1 MNGYWPNLM
10 TLERAAEYVSL
21 SPRTLQDYIEE
32 GRVPFSWTRLPLTD
46 GAVVRKRLIAKI
58 DLDCW
63 VADASSLAP
72 KNKHAIVEELI
83 KCL

>member
-1 MNGYWPNLM
+1 MNGHWPNLM

-46 GAVVRKRLIAKI
+46 GAFVRKRLIAKI

-63 VADASSLAP
+63 VANASSLVL
-72 KNKHAIVEELI
+72 KDKHAIVEELLT
-83 KCL
+83 CL